1 MQRPPVGKL
10 LAAGLTILIY
20 FMFLAGGG
28 LHANFSGDDLTN
40 IAFLHGYG
48 RVTLGVMLVQALS
61 VFTPEYRPV
70 GGLYYRTLFALF
82 GLHPAPFRI
91 AFFTLLIVNMIL
103 AGLWYRRLS
112 HSRLTV
118 AASVLLFSFQP
129 ALAEL
134 YYNDGTVYDVL
145 CVLFVLLLLGHY
157 ARLRQGHRLVVGN
170 DLLLILALYG
180 AALGSKEMA
189 LSVPA
194 VLMLYEVIFHPG
206 MGNLRARLWPIFLLA
221 MMTAVCMAVKILIP
235 NQMNINPAYTP
246 HYQPGFI
253 GNSYLHYYRL
263 LFLNDN
269 LSAALLTAGLILALL
284 AAVLLR
290 NRLML
295 FGILFANLTLLT
307 VCTILPRAGFVW
319 YMPLLGYALYGG
331 EVVSI
336 VNQKLTALLEARAGA
351 ELWGMRVHSL
361 TQSIVFG
368 TLVIVSV
375 AIQTRH
381 SQNLEAPYLPEPRYL
396 NVMLTAA
403 KKAAPSLSPGS
414 RILIESDVYP
424 AVWWAPLF
432 LLRLGYQDPTIW
444 VERVS
449 HLGDRYDPN
458 DVSLYAMRMRWD
470 GSQYRVLTQPQ
481 ASGPPIVFAV
491 IPGEVRRGQTTRLQF
506 PVALADCAIDV
517 AYRMPNDELM
527 RGGVWLRWTEIN
539 SAGAGVARVN
549 VDAERG
555 LVVIDQVRACGR
567 AWIPAQASFVVVP

>member
-10 LAAGLTILIY
+10 LAAGLTILVY
-20 FMFLAGGG
+20 FLFLAGDG
-28 LHANFSGDDLTN
+28 LRVNFSGDDLTN

-48 RVTLGVMLVQALS
+48 RVSLGAMLAQALS
-61 VFTPEYRPV
+61 VFSPEYRPV
-70 GGLYYRTLFALF
+70 GGLYYRSLFALF

-91 AFFTLLIVNMIL
+91 AFFTLLVLNMIL
-103 AGLWYRRLS
+103 AALWYRRLTNS
-112 HSRLTV
+112 GLTV
-118 AASVLLFSFQP
+118 TASVLFFSFQP

-145 CVLFVLLLLGHY
+145 CVLFVLLLLGRY
-157 ARLRQGHRLVVGN
+157 SRLRQSDRLVAGN
-170 DLLLILALYG
+170 DLLLVLALYG

-189 LSVPA
+189 ISVPA
-194 VLMLYEVIFHPG
+194 VLVLYEVIFHPSL
-206 MGNLRARLWPIFLLA
+206 GNLRARFWPIFLLT

-269 LSAALLTAGLILALL
+269 LSAGLLTGGLILALL
-284 AAVLLR
+284 AAIALR
-290 NRLML
+290 NRRML

-331 EVVSI
+331 EMVSI
-336 VNQKLTALLEARAGA
+336 ATQKLEASLEARAGA
-351 ELWGMRVHSL
+351 EVWGLPVRSL

-368 TLVIVSV
+368 TLVIISL
-375 AIQTRH
+375 AIQSRH
-381 SQNLEAPYLPEPRYL
+381 AQNLDAPYLPEPRTL
-396 NVMLTAA
+396 SVMLTAA
-403 KKAAPSLSPGS
+403 KTAAPSLSHGS

-449 HLGDRYDPN
+449 HLGDRYDPS
-458 DVSLYAMRMRWD
+458 DVSLYALRMRWD

-481 ASGPPIVFAV
+481 ASGPPVEFAL
-491 IPGEVRRGQTTRLQF
+491 IPREVRGGQTTRLQF
-506 PVALADCAIDV
+506 PVAFASCAIDV
-517 AYRMPNDELM
+517 AYRMPENNLM
-527 RGGVWLRWTEIN
+527 RGGVWLRWTELD
-539 SAGAGVARVN
+539 SAGTGLARVSP
-549 VDAERG
+549 DAEGG
-555 LVVIDQVRACGR
+555 LVAIDRVRACGR
-567 AWIPAQASFVVVP
+567 AWMPSQASFVVAP

>member
-1 MQRPPVGKL
+1 MQRPPVGKVF
-10 LAAGLTILIY
+10 AAGLIILIY

-28 LHANFSGDDLTN
+28 LRATFSGDDLTN

-48 RVTLGVMLVQALS
+48 RVSLGAMLAQALS
-61 VFTPEYRPV
+61 VFSPEYRPV
-70 GGLYYRTLFALF
+70 GGLYYRTLFAIF

-91 AFFTLLIVNMIL
+91 AFFTLLIVNMML
-103 AGLWYRRLS
+103 AALWYRRLS
-112 HSRLTV
+112 SSPLTI

-145 CVLFVLLLLGHY
+145 CLLFVLLLLGRY
-157 ARLRQGHRLVVGN
+157 TRLRQAHRLVEGN

-189 LSVPA
+189 ISVPA
-194 VLMLYEVIFHPG
+194 VLVLYEVIFHPG
-206 MGNLRARLWPIFLLA
+206 MRNLRARLWPIFLLA

-235 NQMNINPAYTP
+235 NQLTINPAYTP

-253 GNSYLHYYRL
+253 GSSYLHYYRL
-263 LFLNDN
+263 LFLNEN
-269 LSAALLTAGLILALL
+269 LSAGLLTGGLILALL
-284 AAVLLR
+284 AAIILR

-307 VCTILPRAGFVW
+307 VCTILPRGGFVW

-336 VNQKLTALLEARAGA
+336 VSQRLTALLEARAGA
-351 ELWGMRVHSL
+351 ELWGMPVRSL

-368 TLVIVSV
+368 TLVIVS
-375 AIQTRH
+375 AALQSRH
-381 SQNLEAPYLPEPRYL
+381 SQNLDAPYLPEPRSL

-403 KKAAPSLSPGS
+403 KTAAPSLSHGS

-458 DVSLYAMRMRWD
+458 DVSLYALRMRWD

-481 ASGPPIVFAV
+481 ASGPPVVFS
-491 IPGEVRRGQTTRLQF
+491 ILPRDVRGGQTTRLQL
-506 PVALADCAIDV
+506 PVAFAGCAIDV
-517 AYRMPNDELM
+517 AYRMPENNLM
-527 RGGVWLRWTEIN
+527 RGGVWLRWTELDA
-539 SAGAGVARVN
+539 AGTGLASVN

-555 LVVIDQVRACGR
+555 LVVIDRVRACGR
-567 AWIPAQASFVVVP
+567 AWMPSQESFVVVP

>member
-20 FMFLAGGG
+20 FLFLAGAG
-28 LHANFSGDDLTN
+28 LRANFSGDDLTN

-48 RVTLGVMLVQALS
+48 RVSLGVMLVQALS
-61 VFTPEYRPV
+61 VFTPEYRPM
-70 GGLYYRTLFALF
+70 GGLYYRALFALF

-112 HSRLTV
+112 PSRLTV

-145 CVLFVLLLLGHY
+145 CVLFVLLLLGRY
-157 ARLRQGHRLVVGN
+157 TRLRQSNQLVAGN
-170 DLLLILALYG
+170 GLLLILALYG

-189 LSVPA
+189 ISMPA
-194 VLMLYEVIFHPG
+194 VLVLYEVIFHPG
-206 MGNLRARLWPIFLLA
+206 MGHLRARLWPISLLA
-221 MMTAVCMAVKILIP
+221 MMTAVCMAVKIQIP
-235 NQMNINPAYTP
+235 NQLTINPAYTP

-269 LSAALLTAGLILALL
+269 LSAGLLTGGLILALL
-284 AAVLLR
+284 AAVVLR
-290 NRLML
+290 SRLML
-295 FGILFANLTLLT
+295 FGMLFANFTLLT
-307 VCTILPRAGFVW
+307 VCTILPRGGFVW

-331 EVVSI
+331 EMVSL
-336 VNQKLTALLEARAGA
+336 VSQKLTAWLEARAGV
-351 ELWGMRVHSL
+351 EIRGMPVRSL

-375 AIQTRH
+375 AIQWRH
-381 SQNLEAPYLPEPRYL
+381 SQNLGAPYQSEPHSL

-403 KKAAPSLSPGS
+403 KTAAPSLSHGS

-432 LLRLGYQDPTIW
+432 LLRLGYRDPTIW

-481 ASGPPIVFAV
+481 ASGTPTVFAV
-491 IPGEVRRGQTTRLQF
+491 IPREVRRGQMARLQF
-506 PVALADCAIDV
+506 AAAFAGCTIDV
-517 AYRMPNDELM
+517 AYRMPEDELM
-527 RGGVWLRWTEIN
+527 RGGVWLRWTELDA
-539 SAGAGVARVN
+539 AGTGRAPVS
-549 VDAERG
+549 VDAEGG

-567 AWIPAQASFVVVP
+567 AWTPSQASFVVVP

>member
-10 LAAGLTILIY
+10 FAAGLTILIY
-20 FMFLAGGG
+20 FLFLAGGG
-28 LHANFSGDDLTN
+28 LRANFSGDDLTN
-40 IAFLHGYG
+40 IAFLHGWG
-48 RVTLGVMLVQALS
+48 RVSLGAMLAQALS
-61 VFTPEYRPV
+61 VFSPEYRPM

-103 AGLWYRRLS
+103 AALWYRRLS
-112 HSRLTV
+112 HSGLAV

-145 CVLFVLLLLGHY
+145 CVFFALLLLGRY
-157 ARLRQGHRLVVGN
+157 TRLRQSQQLVAGN

-189 LSVPA
+189 ISVPA
-194 VLMLYEVIFHPG
+194 VLVLYEVIFHPG
-206 MGNLRARLWPIFLLA
+206 IGNLRARLWPIFLLA

-263 LFLNDN
+263 LFLNDT
-269 LSAALLTAGLILALL
+269 LSAGLLTGGLILALL
-284 AAVLLR
+284 AAVILR

-331 EVVSI
+331 ELVSI
-336 VNQKLTALLEARAGA
+336 VSQKLTTLLEARAGV
-351 ELWGMRVHSL
+351 ELWGMPVRSL
-361 TQSIVFG
+361 IPSIVFG
-368 TLVIVSV
+368 TLVMVSV
-375 AIQTRH
+375 AIQ
-381 SQNLEAPYLPEPRYL
+381 SQNSRNLDAPYLPEPQSL

-403 KKAAPSLSPGS
+403 KTAAPSLSHGS

-424 AVWWAPLF
+424 PIWWAPLF
-432 LLRLGYQDPTIW
+432 LLRLAYQDPTIW

-470 GSQYRVLTQPQ
+470 GSQYRVVMQPQ
-481 ASGPPIVFAV
+481 ESGPPVVFAV
-491 IPGEVRRGQTTRLQF
+491 IPRDVRGGQSTRLQF
-506 PVALADCAIDV
+506 PAAYAGCAIDV
-517 AYRMPNDELM
+517 AYRMPENNLM
-527 RGGVWLRWTEIN
+527 RGGVWLRWTQLDA
-539 SAGAGVARVN
+539 AGTGLARVN
-549 VDAERG
+549 PDAEGG
-555 LVVIDQVRACGR
+555 LVAIDRVRACGR
-567 AWIPAQASFVVVP
+567 AWMPSQASFVVVP